1 MGDGS
6 GAREHAFGADADFEG
21 VAGLQRECGVEGDG
35 GFDFE
40 LIDGDDAED
49 RARSLD
55 EFAGLDEDAFDDGID
70 GRGEVVAGAPCLGER
85 EFEFGLVALL
95 ARELEPE
102 FGLIDFELGA
112 LDLELGDGALG
123 DGLLASSE
131 FVAGESEGRIGGA
144 DVQIAL
150 GADAREGDLGIDL
163 GGVDAR
169 EGLARGDALALTD
182 EHLGDEAIDHKAEG
196 AILDGADDG
205 VDEEFAGLVRGA
217 CRELRDAPHREGD
230 EQEQAGEDALHV
242 SGHAML
248 ILDMMTRIDGRS
260 LAAWRAMAEMA
271 RPRARTPK
279 GLDAL
284 WHDAAGVLVR
294 FRRSTRGYL
303 ERGKKVLAHGE
314 ALRALTDRALDERIA
329 EARGMQH
336 ARRRGEVDEAW
347 TLAVVREA
355 ARREIGLEA
364 HGVQVSAA
372 CALLDGCVAELA
384 TGEGKT
390 LVAALAGVVRGWRRG
405 PVHLVTANDYLAG
418 RDAAW
423 MGPVFARAGLRV
435 GCVVQET
442 GLEERRE
449 AYRRDVVYTTS
460 KEVAADFLRDRLTL
474 GHPPGLAQA
483 IVRRMG
489 RSGHH
494 EPIVP
499 GLHCAI
505 VDEADAV
512 LIDEAV
518 TPLILSA
525 QTENPEH
532 EEGVLAC
539 AAFIGALE
547 RDRAYVV
554 DEQEREVRLTNAG
567 RRGVASWDGGGCG
580 VLKGQRRRE
589 EMVVQAL
596 TARWLY
602 ERDRHYAVDEH
613 GKIVIIDD
621 RTGRLLPDRTWRH
634 GMQQAIEAKES
645 VPLTGEKETL
655 ARISFQRFFGL
666 YGSLSGMT
674 GTARESS
681 REFWR
686 MYRMPVAKIP
696 TNRPVRR
703 VRERSLY
710 LHDLDAKYEAV
721 IRAIQDATV
730 AGRAV
735 LVGTRFVRESEQLS
749 ERLRERGI
757 EHAVLNAIRHEQEA
771 EIIARAGKSRSVTI
785 ATNMAGRGT
794 DIVLDDRAWEAGGLH
809 VIVTERNPTARIDR
823 QLFGRAGRQGDPG
836 SCRMILCGEDPL
848 LAGVWKWSWGALHA
862 VGMGWL
868 AFAGAQGGESRR
880 DRRRRASVLRA
891 DTWLDESVGFAG
903 PSV

>member
-1 MGDGS
+1 
-6 GAREHAFGADADFEG
+6 
-21 VAGLQRECGVEGDG
+21 
-35 GFDFE
+35 
-40 LIDGDDAED
+40 
-49 RARSLD
+49 
-55 EFAGLDEDAFDDGID
+55 
-70 GRGEVVAGAPCLGER
+70 
-85 EFEFGLVALL
+85 
-95 ARELEPE
+95 
-102 FGLIDFELGA
+102 
-112 LDLELGDGALG
+112 
-123 DGLLASSE
+123 
-131 FVAGESEGRIGGA
+131 
-144 DVQIAL
+144 
-150 GADAREGDLGIDL
+150 
-163 GGVDAR
+163 
-169 EGLARGDALALTD
+169 
-182 EHLGDEAIDHKAEG
+182 
-196 AILDGADDG
+196 
-205 VDEEFAGLVRGA
+205 
-217 CRELRDAPHREGD
+217 
-230 EQEQAGEDALHV
+230 
-242 SGHAML
+242 ML
-248 ILDMMTRIDGRS
+248 ILHMMTRIDGRS

-303 ERGKKVLAHGE
+303 ERGRRVLAHGE
-314 ALRALTDRALDERIA
+314 ALRGLTDLELDERIG

-336 ARRRGEVDEAW
+336 AHRRGEVDEAW

-355 ARREIGLEA
+355 ARRETGLEA
-364 HGVQVSAA
+364 HGVQISAA

-405 PVHLVTANDYLAG
+405 PVHVVTANDYLAA
-418 RDAAW
+418 RDAEW
-423 MGPVFARAGLRV
+423 MGPVYARAGLRV
-435 GCVVQET
+435 GCIVQES
-442 GLEERRE
+442 GLDERRE
-449 AYRRDVVYTTS
+449 GYRQDVVYTTS

-474 GHPPGLAQA
+474 GHPPALAQA
-483 IVRRMG
+483 IARKMG
-489 RSGHH
+489 THRHH

-518 TPLILSA
+518 TPLIISA
-525 QTENPEH
+525 QAGNQEH

-539 AAFIGALE
+539 TAFIDSLE
-547 RDRAYVV
+547 RGRAYVV

-567 RRGVASWDGGGCG
+567 RRAVAAWDGAGCA
-580 VLKGQRRRE
+580 VLSGRRRRE

-602 ERDRHYAVDEH
+602 ERDRHYAVDED
-613 GKIVIIDD
+613 GKVVIIDD

-634 GMQQAIEAKES
+634 GMQQAIEAKEG
-645 VPLTGEKETL
+645 VALTGEKETL

-686 MYRMPVAKIP
+686 MYRMPVARIP

-703 VRERSLY
+703 VQERSMY
-710 LHDLDAKYEAV
+710 LRDLDAKYEAV
-721 IRAIQDATV
+721 VREIRESTA

-735 LVGTRFVRESEQLS
+735 LVGTRFVRESERLS

-757 EHAVLNAIRHEQEA
+757 EHALLNAIRHEQEA
-771 EIIARAGKSRSVTI
+771 EIIARAGKSGSVTI

-794 DIVLDDRAWEAGGLH
+794 DIVLDDRVRETGGLE
-809 VIVTERNPTARIDR
+809 VIATERNPTARIDR

-836 SCRMILCGEDPL
+836 SCRFILSGQDPL
-848 LAGVWKWSWGALHA
+848 LTGAWKWSWGALHA

-868 AFAGAQGGESRR
+868 AFAGAQAEESRR
-880 DRRRRASVLRA
+880 DRRRRAAVLRS

-903 PSV
+903 PGV